1 MDPHVSAEKL
11 KEPRR
16 EQVRRNGIPALE
28 GGGGSAEGTPAHQQS
43 WNVSGVRSW
52 VPVKTF

>member
-1 MDPHVSAEKL
+1 MDPHVSAGKL

-16 EQVRRNGIPALE
+16 EHVGKKRNSSPGR
-28 GGGGSAEGTPAHQQS
+28 GSGSAEGTRAHQQS